1 MSDSCYEVGGGCS
14 SVPRV
19 RVKDAMISNHS
30 ISALIVILKP
40 DIILHKYAYVIGRL
54 VDNRLVTTCLAI
66 LITGTYDYFH
76 EHKFILQTFLID
88 VIKERCIGRYEHDQC
103 TRTSQIGA
111 MNMTLLYI
119 IDE

>member
-1 MSDSCYEVGGGCS
+1 MFGNINY
-14 SVPRV
+14 
-19 RVKDAMISNHS
+19 
-30 ISALIVILKP
+30 
-40 DIILHKYAYVIGRL
+40 
-54 VDNRLVTTCLAI
+54 
-66 LITGTYDYFH
+66 TYDYFH

-119 IDE
+119 IDELIDPDKTAGLVLPCVSEVVTMDKLVRSNNILN